1 MINHRMMVMIKNNFL
16 ICLGAVLL
24 FSACDSESNH
34 VLMTYPEQES
44 AAFQEFTRQ
53 CSSCHRP
60 PMPDVHI
67 AKDWQAVVA
76 RMQQHK
82 EQRGLVVMSDAEQQQ
97 ILSYLQAHAKKEV
110 IE

>member
-1 MINHRMMVMIKNNFL
+1 MMVMIKNNLVGFFV
-16 ICLGAVLL
+16 IVLL
-24 FSACDSESNH
+24 CSACDSESNH
-34 VLMTYPEQES
+34 VLMTYPAQES
-44 AAFQEFTRQ
+44 AAFQQFTRQ

-67 AKDWQAVVA
+67 ARDWQAVVA

-97 ILSYLQAHAKKEV
+97 ILVYLQANAKKEV

>member
-1 MINHRMMVMIKNNFL
+1 MIKNNLVGFFV
-16 ICLGAVLL
+16 IVLL
-24 FSACDSESNH
+24 CSACDSESNH

-44 AAFQEFTRQ
+44 AAFQQFTRQ

-60 PMPDVHI
+60 PMPDVHL
-67 AKDWQAVVA
+67 ARDWQAVVA

-82 EQRGLVVMSDAEQQQ
+82 EQRGLVAMSDIEQQQ
-97 ILSYLQAHAKKEV
+97 VLTYLQTHAKKEV